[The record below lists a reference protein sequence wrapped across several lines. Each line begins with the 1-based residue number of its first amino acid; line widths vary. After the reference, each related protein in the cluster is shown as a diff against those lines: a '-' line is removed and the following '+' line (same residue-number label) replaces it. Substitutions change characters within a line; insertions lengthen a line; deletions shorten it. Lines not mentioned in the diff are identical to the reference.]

1 MQQSGSLT
9 DPALVIILITMT
21 TYLSDDVRERLRSKD
36 AALLD
41 QLFRELNPYLQ
52 RCLSSRGVFEEGAED
67 VICETWV
74 TFLAKLDSFEGRSSI
89 KTYIT
94 GILFHK
100 VQEHFRAKGK
110 FVQPEE
116 SIETLM
122 DEQFTADGWWK
133 QEPEDPSS
141 LFQNKE
147 VGRLIEKCLEG
158 LSLQQKNAFLM
169 KEVEEEETDTIC
181 GALGVSISNLG
192 VLIYRAKEKLR
203 KCVEGSLAGN
213 LASSK

>member
-1 MQQSGSLT
+1 
-9 DPALVIILITMT
+9 MT
-21 TYLSDDVRERLRSKD
+21 IYLSEDIRERLRKRD
-36 AALLD
+36 AVLLD
-41 QLFRELNPYLQ
+41 QLFRDLNPYLH
-52 RCLSSRGVFEEGAED
+52 RCLSSRGVFDEGAED

-89 KTYIT
+89 KTYLT

-116 SIETLM
+116 DVETLM
-122 DEQFTADGWWK
+122 NEQFTPDGWWK
-133 QEPEDPSS
+133 QDPEDPSQ

-147 VGRLIEKCLEG
+147 VGGLIEKCLEG
-158 LSLQQKNAFLM
+158 LSLLQKNAFIM
-169 KEVEEEETDTIC
+169 KEVEEEDTDTIC
-181 GALGVSISNLG
+181 GALGVSITNLG

-203 KCVEGSLAGN
+203 KCIEGSLAGN
-213 LASSK
+213 LSTSK